1 MTMNTSEL
9 KLKIFRQVD
18 RLDKNK
24 LEDVYGLLAN
34 YINGL
39 QSESD
44 WDVLSDHQKNG
55 IYTAI
60 NELENG
66 KHILNDS
73 IIQKYKRMYPNE

>member
-1 MTMNTSEL
+1 MNTAEL

-18 RLDKNK
+18 LLDKDK

-39 QSESD
+39 QSETD
-44 WDVLSDHQKNG
+44 WDILSDHQKNG

-60 NELENG
+60 NELEDG